1 MSPSTLLC
9 FDFGSK
15 RIGVAVGQT
24 VTGTASPL
32 LTIGSHNNKPDW
44 NKIDEVLSDWRP
56 DAIVVGIPL
65 TMHGTAQT
73 MSEAAE
79 RFARQLEGRFHMPV
93 YRMDERLST
102 FEARDRAQIL
112 VDCAEVTVGHVLKG
126 RPGHHLQIRTELRVR
141 VVRIDAGAHD
151 PQ

>member
-32 LTIGSHNNKPDW
+32 LTIGSHNNTPDW

-65 TMHGTAQT
+65 TMHGTAQI

-102 FEARDRAQIL
+102 FEARDRAGDIADLDAVAAQAIL
-112 VDCAEVTVGHVLKG
+112 ESWMHDNYSELADN
-126 RPGHHLQIRTELRVR
+126 PDNTESGE
-141 VVRIDAGAHD
+141 DAG
-151 PQ
+151 P